1 MRLRQKQK
9 PTLKTST
16 SIYLRY
22 AAIGVAT
29 AVVIFVVVFIYNSF
43 VNVDSTRAEGDAGG
57 EVKGPGYALTF
68 DGVDDYVALDDS
80 FDQAGQFEQI
90 TIEAWVNT
98 SAKGGGNVND
108 QGAIIDFDGNEYFS
122 LYIDKK
128 NGRVGFR
135 TTDVDETVNDL
146 ESKDKVNDGEWHHI
160 AAVYNGSDKII
171 YIDGKESASVANA
184 HSGNSLGTGETRFG
198 FIGEGSKADS
208 HNGSRKSY
216 FFEGSLDD
224 VRLWNTAR
232 SQEEIRSTLTEKL
245 SGNESNLLY
254 YFNFDEGVDGIATD
268 KVSGVSGTL
277 SADLQSAGWVASG
290 VYMGDQS
297 SYTYDAAEYTYS
309 IPGKG
314 AVTVTITDGKPEGIH
329 IYYVGETPNDTTL
342 PDGITSME
350 GYYWGV
356 YVMGNTKYTLTYDY
370 SDYTG
375 GIDTA
380 MLVLAERPH
389 SGSTWAHGNPQKGS
403 KKLVIP
409 DQTGTEYILGSG
421 EETVMPIE
429 LLSFDAGIEGSDV
442 NIDWTTTSELNNDF
456 FTIERSRDG
465 KEYEIVGTVDGAGNS
480 DESLSYSFTD
490 RNPMAGKSY
499 YRLKQTDFDGKFE
512 YFAPVLVNYTTSTS
526 EELMLSVYPNPSHN
540 QIITVTVEGM
550 ASGQESRVVMM
561 DLQGNAVFR
570 QDIRDEGMGAV
581 AVEIDPRNMSAGN
594 YLVMVSTPEK
604 KYTKQVILRK

>member
-22 AAIGVAT
+22 AAIGMAT
-29 AVVIFVVVFIYNSF
+29 AVVIFIVVFIYNSF
-43 VNVDSTRAEGDAGG
+43 VNVDATRAEGDFGG
-57 EVKGPGYALTF
+57 GVKGPGYALTF

-80 FDQAGQFEQI
+80 FEKAGQFAQI

-98 SAKGGGNVND
+98 TAKGGNNVND
-108 QGAIIDFDGNEYFS
+108 EGAIIDFDGNEYFS

-128 NGRVGFR
+128 KGRVSFR
-135 TTDVDETVNDL
+135 TTDESETVNDL
-146 ESKDKVNDGEWHHI
+146 EAKDKVNDGEWHHI
-160 AAVYNGSDKII
+160 AAVYDGKDKVI
-171 YIDGKESASVANA
+171 YIDGKESASVKNA
-184 HSGNSLGTGETRFG
+184 HSGQNLGTGKSRFG

-208 HNGSRKSY
+208 YNGSRKSY
-216 FFEGSLDD
+216 YFEGSLDD
-224 VRLWNTAR
+224 VRLWHIAR
-232 SQEEIRSTLTEKL
+232 SLSEIRSTLTEKL
-245 SGNESNLLY
+245 SGNETGLLY
-254 YFNFDEGVDGIATD
+254 YFNFDEGVDGITSD
-268 KVSGVSGTL
+268 KTRGVTGTL
-277 SADLQSAGWVASG
+277 SADLSAGWMASG

-297 SYTYDAAEYTYS
+297 SYAYDADEYTYS

-314 AVTVTITDGKPEGIH
+314 AVTVTITDGKPQGIH
-329 IYYVGETPNDTTL
+329 IYYVGAAPNDITL
-342 PDGITSME
+342 PDGIESLE

-370 SDYTG
+370 SDYEG
-375 GIDTA
+375 AIDTA
-380 MLVLAERPH
+380 VLVLAERPN
-389 SGSTWAHGNPQKGS
+389 SGAKWAHGNPQKGS

-409 DQTGTEYILGSG
+409 NQTGTEYILGSG

-429 LLSFDAGIEGSDV
+429 LLSFEAVVEGSDV
-442 NIDWTTTSELNNDF
+442 IIDWTTTSELNNDF

-465 KEYEIVGTVDGAGNS
+465 KEYQIVGTVDGAGNS

-512 YFAPVLVNYTTSTS
+512 YFAPALVSYTTTTT
-526 EELMLSVYPNPSHN
+526 EELMLSVYPNPSFN
-540 QIITVTVEGM
+540 QTITVTVEGM
-550 ASGQESRVVMM
+550 ASGQDARVVMM

-570 QDIRDEGMGAV
+570 QDIQDEGMGAV
-581 AVEIDPRNMSAGN
+581 AVRIDPSNMSAGN
-594 YLVMVSTPEK
+594 YLVMVSTPEN